1 MNHTPTL
8 KSHTLT
14 LRAITQH
21 DTNDL
26 FEIYGDT
33 RVMEFAS
40 DPTFTTISMVKQ
52 MMESV
57 NKLKASGESYE
68 WAIVENQSRK
78 VIGTCG
84 IHSFSEC
91 GTVCEVG
98 CLLNA
103 SFWRKGIMSDALLML
118 FRHAKNLGISSLLAD
133 INKDNTRSIDLFVKL
148 GFNQAG
154 GVYKLDF
161 NSGH

>member
-1 MNHTPTL
+1 MNPTPTL
-8 KSHTLT
+8 KNHTLT

-26 FEIYGDT
+26 FEIYGDA

-57 NKLKASGESYE
+57 NKLKASGKSYE

-84 IHSFSEC
+84 IHSFSDC

-103 SFWRKGIMSDALLML
+103 SFWRQGIMFEALLLL
-118 FRHAKNLGISSLLAD
+118 FQHAKESGIKTVVAD
-133 INKDNTRSIDLFVKL
+133 IDGDNHSSIALFE
-148 GFNQAG
+148 N
-154 GVYKLDF
+154 
-161 NSGH
+161 